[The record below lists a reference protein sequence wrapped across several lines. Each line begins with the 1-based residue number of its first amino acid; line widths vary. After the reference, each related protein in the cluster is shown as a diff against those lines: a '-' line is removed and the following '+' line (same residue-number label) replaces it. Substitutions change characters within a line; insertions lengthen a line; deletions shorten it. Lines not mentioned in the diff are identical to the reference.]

1 MTNKKFIFLSI
12 PFLAVV
18 FSFFIILNLYF
29 YKVPFRTLWINNSF
43 IKKDNY
49 AKSIKENKIV
59 FTSGSNTLYGMETN
73 IIEKELNIPTVN
85 MAIHAG
91 LKTEYILHR
100 AKNILIS
107 GDIVILPMEYQNFT
121 WDGKVEETYRDY
133 ILTHDK
139 EYFKNMPLKE
149 QFGFIF
155 SITPYGLIKSMIEQK
170 RTLKDAEIGK
180 GYTVLTLNKNGDETY
195 KEGTKIGF
203 KTIPFEL
210 PNPYNIET
218 YGLLKLK
225 EFSKWCEDNNIKLF
239 VTFPNTVNLKAY
251 YEEPYTN
258 YFNFLLEYFEKNN
271 IKVIGKPTDS
281 LYSIEYF
288 YDTNYHMNSYG
299 AKVRTFEF
307 LEKLKQQI
315 NEYDLNK
322 SILD

>member
-1 MTNKKFIFLSI
+1 
-12 PFLAVV
+12 
-18 FSFFIILNLYF
+18 
-29 YKVPFRTLWINNSF
+29 
-43 IKKDNY
+43 
-49 AKSIKENKIV
+49 
-59 FTSGSNTLYGMETN
+59 
-73 IIEKELNIPTVN
+73 

-218 YGLLKLK
+218 YGLLKIK

-299 AKVRTFEF
+299 AKIRTYEF
-307 LEKLKQQI
+307 LEKFK
-315 NEYDLNK
+315 EYDLNK
-322 SILD
+322 VLE

>member
-133 ILTHDK
+133 VLTHDK
-139 EYFKNMPLKE
+139 EYFKNMTTKE
-149 QFGFIF
+149 QFNFIF
-155 SITPYGLIKSMIEQK
+155 SITPYGLVKSFIEQK
-170 RTLKDAEIGK
+170 RILKDLEIGK

-195 KEGTKIGF
+195 KEGTKTGF

-218 YGLLKLK
+218 YGLLKIK
-225 EFSKWCEDNNIKLF
+225 EFSKWCEDRNIKLF

-299 AKVRTFEF
+299 AKIRTYEF
-307 LEKLKQQI
+307 LEKFK
-315 NEYDLNK
+315 EYDLNK
-322 SILD
+322 VLE